1 LIFDYCDSEEQGVFR
16 RQKERYVMCIQASK
30 PSDSLATVKS
40 VLFDCLLCYVLA
52 VFLGA
57 DESR

>member
-1 LIFDYCDSEEQGVFR
+1 
-16 RQKERYVMCIQASK
+16 MCIQASK